1 MFFGIIVIIFR
12 NIFENLA
19 KFYYKDISFCSI
31 EENMDQQNLCKGC
44 IQQNRCQ
51 EAYERLGSF
60 QGPSVLNAVLIAF
73 LMPMVVFIVSLA
85 AFDLVLPIFGI
96 NSVLKT
102 LISTL
107 GSLTIVVLSIFAVRI
122 GPILFKTKGKS
133 KKTI

>member
-1 MFFGIIVIIFR
+1 
-12 NIFENLA
+12 
-19 KFYYKDISFCSI
+19 
-31 EENMDQQNLCKGC
+31 MDQQNLCKGC

-51 EAYERLGSF
+51 EAYERLGRI
-60 QGPSVLNAVLIAF
+60 QEPSVLSAVLIAF

-85 AFDLVLPIFGI
+85 VFDLVLPMFGI
-96 NSVLKT
+96 LSVLKT

-107 GSLTIVVLSIFAVRI
+107 GSLTIVVLSIFAVRV

>member
-1 MFFGIIVIIFR
+1 M
-12 NIFENLA
+12 N
-19 KFYYKDISFCSI
+19 
-31 EENMDQQNLCKGC
+31 QQNSCKGC

-60 QGPSVLNAVLIAF
+60 QGPSVLTEALIAF
-73 LMPMVVFIVSLA
+73 LMPMLVFIVSLA
-85 AFDLVLPIFGI
+85 VFDLILPMFGI
-96 NSVLKT
+96 LSVLKT

-107 GSLTIVVLSIFAVRI
+107 GSITIVVLSIFAVRI